1 VVGATSKYGA
11 SALVVGTT
19 VKLARALW
27 IVPLALITAA
37 VKRSNSKVK
46 LPWFI
51 LFFCLAA
58 VVNTYV
64 PNISHLTQSF
74 FTLGR
79 FSLTAVLFLIGTS
92 ISPAALKEVGWRPLA
107 QGILLW
113 IVVALTSLYF
123 IHTGF
128 ISL

>member
-1 VVGATSKYGA
+1 MYDTE
-11 SALVVGTT
+11 ALIVCTT

-27 IVPLALITAA
+27 ILPLALVTAA

-58 VVNTYV
+58 VINTYV
-64 PNISHLTQSF
+64 PASSF
-74 FTLGR
+74 LANVLFTLGR
-79 FSLTAVLFLIGTS
+79 YGLTATLFLIGTS
-92 ISPAALKEVGWRPLA
+92 ISPSALKEVGWRPLA
-107 QGILLW
+107 QGISLW
-113 IVVALTSLYF
+113 ILVALTSLYLVR
-123 IHTGF
+123 IGW